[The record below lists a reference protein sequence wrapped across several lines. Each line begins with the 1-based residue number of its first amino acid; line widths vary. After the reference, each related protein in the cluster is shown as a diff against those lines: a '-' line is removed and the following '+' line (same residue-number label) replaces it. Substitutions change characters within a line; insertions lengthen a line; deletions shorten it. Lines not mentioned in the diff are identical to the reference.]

1 MPLSQVVCGSALFIA
16 LLLCGGR
23 AVAEE
28 SEAARLFQEG
38 RALLVEE
45 RFAEACS
52 RLEQSQQLEP
62 RLGTKL
68 NIAFC
73 QERLGKLAT
82 AWRVFQEALSSAR
95 AEGDVARE
103 AFAKS
108 RIDALSPRLP
118 SLKVRAAADAGQ
130 LTLLLDGAALGSA
143 QWNTELPV
151 DPGAHTLVAAYIGEP
166 YWRRTVT
173 LRESEHVDI
182 AIPAAP
188 EETGPRAAGK
198 HTTSRFVYEI
208 GAFIGYLNVDTR
220 LSTPEDSPSQ
230 TVSDDEGTTRT
241 LNCYSSSCDY
251 DSLGATS
258 GFVIGA
264 AGFVGYAIAP
274 DTQLGLRS
282 LVGLRAGGGI
292 LAALGPTASLRLS
305 ERFRVGPTLLFGTA
319 SHTDSGFSQLRDGND
334 TYNIYSRMNGTLQL
348 AIGLG
353 AELDYELLSSPTG
366 SVLLQAT
373 PLLLYGDNGVA
384 FSLPVGVAYRWN

>member
-1 MPLSQVVCGSALFIA
+1 
-16 LLLCGGR
+16 LLCGGR

-38 RALLVEE
+38 RALLVEG

-73 QERLGKLAT
+73 QERLGKLGT
-82 AWRVFQEALSSAR
+82 AWRVFQEALRSAR

-108 RIDALSPRLP
+108 RMDALAPRLP
-118 SLKVRAAADAGQ
+118 SLKVRAPSADQ
-130 LTLLLDGAALGSA
+130 LTLLLDGAALAPA

-151 DPGAHTLVAAYIGEP
+151 DPGEHTLVAAFIGEE

-173 LRESEHVDI
+173 LRESEHVDV

-188 EETGPRAAGK
+188 EETGPQETGPRAAGT
-198 HTTSRFVYEI
+198 HAQNRFVFEI
-208 GAFIGYLNVDTR
+208 AAFVGYLNVDTR
-220 LSTPEDSPSQ
+220 LSTPDESPSQ
-230 TVSDDEGTTRT
+230 TVTDNEGTTRT
-241 LNCYSSSCDY
+241 LNCFSSSCDH
-251 DSLGATS
+251 DSLGVTS

-264 AGFVGYAIAP
+264 AGFVGYAVAP
-274 DTQLGLRS
+274 DTQLGLRF
-282 LVGLRAGGGI
+282 LVGPRAGGGI
-292 LAALGPTASLRLS
+292 LAAIGPTGSLRLS

-319 SHTDSGFSQLRDGND
+319 SHTASGFSQLRDGSD
-334 TYNIYSRMNGTLQL
+334 TYNIYSRMSGSLQL

-353 AELDYELLSSPTG
+353 AALDYELLSTPTG

-373 PLLLYGDNGVA
+373 PLWLYGDNGVA